1 MKPQTHPFGMSD
13 TKISSIR
20 YPMAT
25 GVDGLD
31 QCKFWMIS
39 KMNFPTFHDLSLIWW
54 DVQGNAEEFASH
66 SRGSFFWS
74 SLCLCRFWNSG
85 PWEKWIPAK
94 EQTGV
99 DVLLQADIKLS
110 LFIFILISGMGLC
123 VFLLMQCRIEP
134 FRTIGWPHF
143 ARCAWAD
150 SLVFHCFGHTFEPE
164 IPQKQSDKLFGRP
177 VSQSRFTNKLIR
189 IRNAPL
195 GSMFLR
201 HYFWK
206 NMRK

>member
-1 MKPQTHPFGMSD
+1 MVWINVSFEWSPRWTSQLFTTFPWYDEMS
-13 TKISSIR
+13 KEMLKNLPAI
-20 YPMAT
+20 PEA
-25 GVDGLD
+25 L
-31 QCKFWMIS
+31 
-39 KMNFPTFHDLSLIWW
+39 
-54 DVQGNAEEFASH
+54 
-66 SRGSFFWS
+66 FFWS